1 MSDFIDGLEKDL
13 LAAARR
19 ATAGSETRTRR
30 MSRSSLRTVVLA
42 IAIAVGAASAAA
54 AATLYTLRGSVIP
67 APAAVDVPPS
77 QRVVPDSAQ
86 VSSLRIADPEA
97 GVAPWT
103 IRVGRSSTGNVCSTV
118 GQVVDGRFGL
128 IGMDGRFREL
138 APGASDSCGQER
150 KNSATLV
157 GARVLAAKR
166 RQDVRTVISG
176 VAGDTLRRVQLK
188 TSRGVSDVRRS
199 DGGTFVAVFAGY
211 PEDIGAEVT
220 LTYADGHRE
229 TEPLGVDPSVV
240 LDPEGGPAW
249 KAQGY
254 ATGDDARQCTWFAHA
269 RQSRTMAS
277 SPGVC
282 GLLSDPRTDGRVRK
296 GFFVAVRRLPSG
308 ASRGATDD
316 TFAGRWRGSPA
327 RTAVWGGVGEDVRA
341 VDVTGPG
348 VPVRSVLHSRFRTIL
363 GVFPASVRPESLTIR
378 VTMRNDTVRTVRGDT
393 NLMAERVPLQK
404 RRGSAK
410 TGRSRP

>member
-1 MSDFIDGLEKDL
+1 MTDFIDGLEKDL
-13 LAAARR
+13 VAAAQRR
-19 ATAGSETRTRR
+19 ATENGAQRR
-30 MSRSSLRTVVLA
+30 RGMPTWSLRTVVLA

-77 QRVVPDSAQ
+77 QTLVPDSAQ

-97 GVAPWT
+97 NVAPWT

-118 GQVVDGRFGL
+118 GQVVDDRFGL

-150 KNSATLV
+150 KNSATLI

-166 RQDVRTVISG
+166 QRDVRTVISG

-188 TSRGVSDVRRS
+188 TSHGTSEVRRA

-211 PEDIGAEVT
+211 PEDVGAAVT

-229 TEPLGVDPSVV
+229 SEPLGVDPSVV
-240 LDPEGGPAW
+240 LDPQGGPAW
-249 KAQGY
+249 KAQSY
-254 ATGDDARQCTWFAHA
+254 MVSDDARQCASFGYA
-269 RQSRTMAS
+269 RQSRSMAN

-282 GLLSDPRTDGRVRK
+282 GLLVDPRSNGRVRK
-296 GFFVAVRRLPSG
+296 GFFVAVRRLSSATVPDSTSRSG
-308 ASRGATDD
+308 Q
-316 TFAGRWRGSPA
+316 WRRSPP
-327 RTAVWGGVGEDVRA
+327 RTAVWGGVGEDVRS
-341 VDVTGPG
+341 VEVSGPG
-348 VPVRSVLHSRFRTIL
+348 VPARSLLHPDYRTIL
-363 GVFPASVRPESLTIR
+363 GVFPASVRPGSLTIT
-378 VTMRNDTVRTVRGDT
+378 VTMKDGTVRTVRRDT
-393 NLMAERVPLQK
+393 GLVNEPVPLP
-404 RRGSAK
+404 RRNPHTK
-410 TGRSRP
+410 PGRNRP